1 MTCLVGTVCMCIWSP
16 LGRVI
21 SPHQDV
27 CEVHAQAVFPSLQ
40 VVNVCG
46 GGSLGNLSKLNL
58 WKLFSLDSL
67 NEQLLWNPS
76 PAELTSRLPNKH
88 RLSPYKTYILL
99 SIWVKFF
106 ITVPDALMLTFL
118 TENWILYIHIINVYV
133 VALSVILVLFFALS
147 ALPALLWSSTLV
159 QRRWIRIPQPL
170 FWCCTTRVP
179 SVWNG
184 NYYTSDIKNKRSK
197 MS

>member
-1 MTCLVGTVCMCIWSP
+1 MTFLVVTVCVCIWSP
-16 LGRVI
+16 PGRVI

-88 RLSPYKTYILL
+88 RLSPYKTSILW
-99 SIWVKFF
+99 STWVKFF
-106 ITVPDALMLTFL
+106 IIAPDALMHAPS
-118 TENWILYIHIINVYV
+118 TENRILNVHIINVYV
-133 VALSVILVLFFALS
+133 RSCLICHFGFNFCHFSFTNAALEFNFSAAPLNSDPSTIILMLYNPGSLSVE
-147 ALPALLWSSTLV
+147 W
-159 QRRWIRIPQPL
+159 
-170 FWCCTTRVP
+170 
-179 SVWNG
+179 
-184 NYYTSDIKNKRSK
+184 
-197 MS
+197 